1 MVRSGARRDLLTEI
15 TLFNETMSHVFLY
28 KHLQNDISK
37 FLTENSSVGL
47 LGSISLIIAYLRCKI
62 LKHLFDFWKC

>member
-15 TLFNETMSHVFLY
+15 TLFNETMSHVFLC
-28 KHLQNDISK
+28 KHLQNEIGK

-47 LGSISLIIAYLRCKI
+47 LGSISLIIAYLRFKI
-62 LKHLFDFWKC
+62 LKHLFDF